1 MSWRRTSLVVGVEA
15 IVCTIVVL
23 TLASLS
29 QAQVMSSGSFQID
42 SDSINFGGGYGSS
55 TNYQQESTFGEIAS
69 GDSSST
75 NFNLRAG
82 YQQMLTSYL
91 SMSDVANVPLSPALG
106 LVGGTSTGQA
116 SFLVTTDNRAGYRL
130 TLEASNN
137 PAMQSPNGTIAN
149 YVPSVGSP
157 DFVFTTTVT
166 QAHFAFSPEG
176 VDVASRFR
184 DNGSLCGVGG
194 GETADACWD
203 MVSTTPVEIVRRTS
217 ANHPSGA
224 TTTLKFRVG
233 IGAAASV
240 TAGIYTATSTVTAIT
255 L

>member
-42 SDSINFGGGYGSS
+42 SDSVNFGGGYGSS

-106 LVGGTSTGQA
+106 LAGRYFYRPSEFFG
-116 SFLVTTDNRAGYRL
+116 DN
-130 TLEASNN
+130 
-137 PAMQSPNGTIAN
+137 
-149 YVPSVGSP
+149 
-157 DFVFTTTVT
+157 
-166 QAHFAFSPEG
+166 
-176 VDVASRFR
+176 
-184 DNGSLCGVGG
+184 
-194 GETADACWD
+194 
-203 MVSTTPVEIVRRTS
+203 
-217 ANHPSGA
+217 
-224 TTTLKFRVG
+224 
-233 IGAAASV
+233 
-240 TAGIYTATSTVTAIT
+240 
-255 L
+255 